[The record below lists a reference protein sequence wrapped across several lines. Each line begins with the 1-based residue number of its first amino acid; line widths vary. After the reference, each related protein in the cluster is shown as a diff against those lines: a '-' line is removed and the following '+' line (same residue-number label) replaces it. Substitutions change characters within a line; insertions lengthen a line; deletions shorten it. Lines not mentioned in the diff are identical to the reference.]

1 MRYSIVIPTYN
12 HCDDLLKP
20 CVDSV
25 FKHTHMPDVEL
36 IISANGCKDNT
47 REYLDNL
54 AKQFDLFGLA
64 DNFKIVWNDQP
75 LGFAKATNEGIKVAT
90 TDRIVLLSNDTVL
103 LEQRKNDWL
112 NFLSNPFDS
121 NEKCGIT
128 GVLKKYSPI
137 TERNFLLFFCVMVH
151 RKVFDKIGL
160 VDEDFGVGS
169 QEDIAF
175 CAAAILSDETP
186 AA

>member
-64 DNFKIVWNDQP
+64 DNFKIVWNDQ
-75 LGFAKATNEGIKVAT
+75 
-90 TDRIVLLSNDTVL
+90 
-103 LEQRKNDWL
+103 Q
-112 NFLSNPFDS
+112 
-121 NEKCGIT
+121 
-128 GVLKKYSPI
+128 
-137 TERNFLLFFCVMVH
+137 
-151 RKVFDKIGL
+151 IGRAH
-160 VDEDFGVGS
+160 V
-169 QEDIAF
+169 
-175 CAAAILSDETP
+175 
-186 AA
+186 